1 MKLCSSDDHYRLF
14 IGYLS
19 INSLRNK
26 LIDLREIMSKVS
38 LDIACI
44 DETKL
49 DESFPDSQFHIENY
63 QFPRFG
69 EIEIEKLLVDQFFKK
84 MAPLLKE
91 SKT

>member
-1 MKLCSSDDHYRLF
+1 MKWCSSDNHYRLF
-14 IGYLS
+14 VGHLS
-19 INSLRNK
+19 INLLRNN
-26 LIDLREIMSKVS
+26 LIDLREIVSKVS

-69 EIEIEKLLVDQFFKK
+69 EIEIEKLVVDQFF
-84 MAPLLKE
+84 
-91 SKT
+91 